1 MSGHS
6 HWATIKHKKGAID
19 AKRGKLFSK
28 LSRAIIIAARH
39 GGGDPETNLKL
50 RYAIDK
56 ARQVSMPK
64 DNIERAVKRGTGEL
78 EGLTF
83 EEVTYEGY
91 GPGGVAILV
100 EVLTDNRNRTTSEI
114 RKIFERS
121 GGKMGSAG
129 CVAYLFERKGLF
141 SIDAQA
147 TDEDALLSIALD
159 AGADDLK
166 RAGST
171 FDVTCDPSV
180 FAQAEEWPDTDRCR
194 DQPSTQGAGG
204 RRCRHRPQGH
214 APHGGARRPGRC
226 PERLLQYQHFGDVF
240 SRLRRVMIGSLECIK
255 WLARAWYVDPTE
267 VCIPRRAC
275 RFAAFDDLTVPETV
289 NAALPSGGRKR
300 SPLAPSA

>member
-91 GPGGVAILV
+91 GPGGVAVLV
-100 EVLTDNRNRTTSEI
+100 EVLTDNRNRTASEI
-114 RKIFERS
+114 RKIFERT

-129 CVAYLFERKGLF
+129 CVAYLFERKGIF
-141 SIDAQA
+141 SIAASA
-147 TDEDALLSIALD
+147 TDEDTLLSIALD
-159 AGADDLK
+159 AGADDMK

-171 FDVTCDPSV
+171 FDVTCDPAV
-180 FAQAEEWPDTDRCR
+180 FAQVQEALKKQGLTPTVAEISQVPK
-194 DQPSTQGAGG
+194 
-204 RRCRHRPQGH
+204 
-214 APHGGARRPGRC
+214 APV
-226 PERLLQYQHFGDVF
+226 DVD
-240 SRLRRVMIGSLECIK
+240 
-255 WLARAWYVDPTE
+255 A
-267 VCIPRRAC
+267 
-275 RFAAFDDLTVPETV
+275 ET
-289 NAALPSGGRKR
+289 GRKVMR
-300 SPLAPSA
+300 LMEALDDQDDVQNVYSNVNISEEMVAGVE

>member
-39 GGGDPETNLKL
+39 GGGDPEMNLKL

-64 DNIERAVKRGTGEL
+64 DNIERAVKRGTGEM

-83 EEVTYEGY
+83 EEITYEGY

-100 EVLTDNRNRTTSEI
+100 DVVTDNRNRTASEI
-114 RKIFERS
+114 RKIFERA

-129 CVAYLFERKGLF
+129 CVAYLFERKGVI
-141 SIDAQA
+141 SVNVAD
-147 TDEDALLSIALD
+147 TDEDTLMGIALE

-171 FDVTCDPSV
+171 FDITCDP
-180 FAQAEEWPDTDRCR
+180 A
-194 DQPSTQGAGG
+194 
-204 RRCRHRPQGH
+204 
-214 APHGGARRPGRC
+214 
-226 PERLLQYQHFGDVF
+226 VF
-240 SRLRRVMIGSLECIK
+240 SQVQEAVQKAGLTPVVAEISQISKAPVEADTETAKKVMRLWEALDDHDDVQNVYTSLN
-255 WLARAWYVDPTE
+255 VTE
-267 VCIPRRAC
+267 E
-275 RFAAFDDLTVPETV
+275 AA
-289 NAALPSGGRKR
+289 AAM
-300 SPLAPSA
+300 AHE

>member
-64 DNIERAVKRGTGEL
+64 DNIERAVKRGTGDL

-83 EEVTYEGY
+83 EEIVYEGY

-100 EVLTDNRNRTTSEI
+100 DVLTDNRNRTAGEI

-129 CVAYLFERKGLF
+129 CVGYMFERKGIF
-141 SIDAQA
+141 SIPAS
-147 TDEDALLSIALD
+147 TVEEDTLMTIALD

-166 RAGST
+166 RSGST
-171 FDVTCDPSV
+171 FDVTCDPGV
-180 FAQAEEWPDTDRCR
+180 FPQVQEALSKNNLTPELAEISQVAKAPVDIDT
-194 DQPSTQGAGG
+194 
-204 RRCRHRPQGH
+204 
-214 APHGGARRPGRC
+214 
-226 PERLLQYQHFGDVF
+226 
-240 SRLRRVMIGSLECIK
+240 
-255 WLARAWYVDPTE
+255 
-267 VCIPRRAC
+267 
-275 RFAAFDDLTVPETV
+275 ET
-289 NAALPSGGRKR
+289 GRKVLR
-300 SPLAPSA
+300 LMEALNDHDDVQNVYSSANISEEMIAGVE

>member
-56 ARQVSMPK
+56 ARSVSMPK

-83 EEVTYEGY
+83 EEITYEGY

-100 EVLTDNRNRTTSEI
+100 DVLTDNRNRTAGEI
-114 RKIFERS
+114 RKTFERS

-129 CVAYLFERKGLF
+129 NVAFQFERKGVF
-141 SIDAQA
+141 SIEAKA
-147 TDEDALLSIALD
+147 VDEDTLMGIALD

-171 FDVTCDPSV
+171 FDITCDPAHFNPV
-180 FAQAEEWPDTDRCR
+180 QEALRTNNLTPILAEISQVAKVPMDVDIETGKKVLRLMEALDDNDDVQNVYSNMHITEELMAE
-194 DQPSTQGAGG
+194 AGK
-204 RRCRHRPQGH
+204 
-214 APHGGARRPGRC
+214 
-226 PERLLQYQHFGDVF
+226 E
-240 SRLRRVMIGSLECIK
+240 
-255 WLARAWYVDPTE
+255 
-267 VCIPRRAC
+267 
-275 RFAAFDDLTVPETV
+275 
-289 NAALPSGGRKR
+289 
-300 SPLAPSA
+300 

>member
-91 GPGGVAILV
+91 GPGGVAMLV
-100 EVLTDNRNRTTSEI
+100 EVLTDNRNRTASEI
-114 RKIFERS
+114 RKIFERT

-129 CVAYLFERKGLF
+129 CVGYLFERKGLF
-141 SIDAQA
+141 SIDANT
-147 TDEDALLSIALD
+147 TDEDTLLSIALD
-159 AGADDLK
+159 AGADDMR

-171 FDVTCDPSV
+171 FDVTCDP
-180 FAQAEEWPDTDRCR
+180 A
-194 DQPSTQGAGG
+194 
-204 RRCRHRPQGH
+204 
-214 APHGGARRPGRC
+214 
-226 PERLLQYQHFGDVF
+226 VF
-240 SRLRRVMIGSLECIK
+240 SHVQDALKKQGLTPTIAEISQVPK
-255 WLARAWYVDPTE
+255 APVD
-267 VCIPRRAC
+267 VGA
-275 RFAAFDDLTVPETV
+275 ET
-289 NAALPSGGRKR
+289 GRKVMR
-300 SPLAPSA
+300 LMEALDDQDDVQNVYSNVNISEEMVAGVE